1 MKSLH
6 HAQRTLRQGRF
17 TLVEMIVVTS
27 ILFLLL
33 SVFMPHLSKAKRIG
47 HRGNCMYNLHSVDMA
62 LSSYE
67 LDNSRFPIAD
77 PLLTDLTAEGYIL
90 DMDDYRCPAD
100 KSAGGDTYSL
110 GFLGG
115 HPANIDDDDPVVV
128 CGWHMMYGTLA
139 AFYDHSVEILNDR
152 KGGATIPVTVTSGGD
167 AVGPGFVL
175 HDSKGLTITSADG
188 NEALLYGK
196 DGAYLVSATYDPY
209 ANFGNGSF
217 VISVGFDKNT
227 AAGDHDDDHDD
238 HDDDG
243 GEVKVKSE
251 TVIEFYARLPYVSVK
266 VRSDPNR
273 KEATIK
279 FDPKDD
285 YDKLEV
291 KDYSQYEVVHRITG
305 QMEEDTYIKG
315 VSDGGPKEEFRITE
329 NNLELH

>member
-1 MKSLH
+1 
-6 HAQRTLRQGRF
+6 
-17 TLVEMIVVTS
+17 MIVVTS

-77 PLLTDLTAEGYIL
+77 PLVTDLTAEGYIL

-100 KSAGGDTYSL
+100 KSAEGDTYSL

-115 HPANIDDDDPVVV
+115 HPANIEDDDPVVV

-196 DGAYLVSATYDPY
+196 HGAYLVSASYDPY

-217 VISVGFDKNT
+217 VISVGFD
-227 AAGDHDDDHDD
+227 AP
-238 HDDDG
+238 
-243 GEVKVKSE
+243 EVCKKPEIKLQSD
-251 TVIEFYARLPYVSVK
+251 TVIEFYARLRYVNVK
-266 VRSDPNR
+266 VRSDPSR
-273 KEATIK
+273 KEAKIK
-279 FDPKDD
+279 FEPKKY
-285 YDKLEV
+285 YDKLEIE
-291 KDYSQYEVVHRITG
+291 DYSQYEVVHRITG
-305 QMEEDTYIKG
+305 QMEEDTYING
-315 VSDGGPKEEFRITE
+315 VSKGSADEDFRITE
-329 NNLELH
+329 NNLEIH